1 MEQGQQIAH
10 FYATQLLL
18 SHGECRFQILFK
30 ICFLCGETSNDNL
43 LCLEGDSSRI
53 ISFEFLGDLVLF
65 LLDFP
70 LNLAVLTE
78 KDSMCLVSRVLFL
91 KTVLLLKSRF
101 SST

>member
-18 SHGECRFQILFK
+18 SH
-30 ICFLCGETSNDNL
+30 
-43 LCLEGDSSRI
+43 
-53 ISFEFLGDLVLF
+53 GDLVLF